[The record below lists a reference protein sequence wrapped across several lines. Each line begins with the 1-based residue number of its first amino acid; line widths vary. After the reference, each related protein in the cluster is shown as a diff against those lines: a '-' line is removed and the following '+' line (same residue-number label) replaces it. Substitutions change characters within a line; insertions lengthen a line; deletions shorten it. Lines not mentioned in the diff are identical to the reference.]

1 MQATPA
7 RLRLRGGC
15 CARAAAAR
23 APRWSRFRLQDTRG
37 GSRTRRS
44 SFVARSRLRH
54 GRYRR
59 GGGASRHACR
69 REDGQETAARE
80 QGSARGCG
88 SSVHGKGTFE
98 RRDTAAH
105 RQRAQRNFPVPSAF
119 RGRGVRRKRDPQ
131 DPSHRIGR
139 TLQGAFACGAA
150 ARDPGR
156 GVCASELGHGAQD
169 LGGFGDHDEQGIGD
183 HRSAVALRCKPRADP
198 GRRPSA
204 ERGAFDG
211 RVRRRFRDRPA
222 RAPGHAH
229 ADRPG
234 ARLSRAYRRRSVV
247 ARLLPHWGLELRA
260 ARFRALSRPEPR
272 LCRAQKWRGRTGH
285 TQRGQRG
292 CGSRVSRRPVAV
304 LAARRSHRGDARRSP
319 CESPRHARGC
329 PRRRCEGPGTGEPDR
344 DATESPRRMNL
355 AVTLL
360 AFIVALG
367 VLIVFHEF
375 GHYLIARLFGVKV
388 LRFSIG
394 FGKSLWRGRSGRD
407 RTEWVIAALP
417 LGGYVK
423 MLDEREGPVAPE
435 EVHRAFNRQGVWR
448 RIAIVA
454 GGPAANFLL
463 AIVFYWAL
471 FVGGVEEAKP
481 VGCTPEAG
489 TVAGAS
495 GLKRCWT
502 VLKIN
507 DEPMASWQQV
517 RWRLLQLAV
526 EKQPARLEVIDPK
539 QRLTWRT
546 LDLSNFDLEGFDS
559 DPLARLGLRL
569 DRPDVAPVIGK
580 VVPGSVAEAA
590 GLRAGDRV
598 VSIDGGEIRVWEDVV
613 RVVRRRPG
621 EIVRLGIVRSGSQ
634 IEVQLRPETVQQN
647 GERFGRIGTAPQ
659 MDPESMKG
667 LVTTVRYAPA
677 AALEMALA
685 RTWEMSAF
693 SLKMLGK
700 MIIGQVSWKNLS
712 GPVTIADYAGQSA
725 QLGIGAY
732 VAFLA
737 LISIS
742 LGVLN
747 LLPIPLLDGGH
758 LLYYAVEIF
767 KGSPASERAME
778 LGQRLGLTLLLFL
791 MAFAIFDDFNRSF
804 AG

>member
-1 MQATPA
+1 
-7 RLRLRGGC
+7 
-15 CARAAAAR
+15 
-23 APRWSRFRLQDTRG
+23 
-37 GSRTRRS
+37 
-44 SFVARSRLRH
+44 
-54 GRYRR
+54 
-59 GGGASRHACR
+59 
-69 REDGQETAARE
+69 
-80 QGSARGCG
+80 
-88 SSVHGKGTFE
+88 
-98 RRDTAAH
+98 
-105 RQRAQRNFPVPSAF
+105 
-119 RGRGVRRKRDPQ
+119 
-131 DPSHRIGR
+131 
-139 TLQGAFACGAA
+139 
-150 ARDPGR
+150 
-156 GVCASELGHGAQD
+156 
-169 LGGFGDHDEQGIGD
+169 
-183 HRSAVALRCKPRADP
+183 
-198 GRRPSA
+198 
-204 ERGAFDG
+204 
-211 RVRRRFRDRPA
+211 
-222 RAPGHAH
+222 
-229 ADRPG
+229 
-234 ARLSRAYRRRSVV
+234 
-247 ARLLPHWGLELRA
+247 
-260 ARFRALSRPEPR
+260 
-272 LCRAQKWRGRTGH
+272 
-285 TQRGQRG
+285 
-292 CGSRVSRRPVAV
+292 
-304 LAARRSHRGDARRSP
+304 
-319 CESPRHARGC
+319 
-329 PRRRCEGPGTGEPDR
+329 
-344 DATESPRRMNL
+344 MNL

-394 FGKSLWRGRSGRD
+394 FGKSLWRVRSGRD

-435 EVHRAFNRQGVWR
+435 EVHRAFNRQSVWR

-471 FVGGVEEAKP
+471 FVAGVQEAKP
-481 VGCTPEAG
+481 VVGTPDPG
-489 TVAGAS
+489 TVADAS
-495 GLKRCWT
+495 GLKRGET
-502 VLKIN
+502 ILKIN

-526 EKQPARLEVIDPK
+526 EKQPARLEVIDLK

-569 DRPDVAPVIGK
+569 DRPDVAPIIGK

-590 GLRAGDRV
+590 GLRPGDRV

-621 EIVRLGIVRSGSQ
+621 EIMRLGIVRGGNQ

-677 AALEMALA
+677 TALGMALE
-685 RTWEMSAF
+685 RTWEMSVF

-767 KGSPASERAME
+767 KGSPVSERAME

-791 MAFAIFDDFNRSF
+791 MAFAIFNDFNRLF